1 MLNRV
6 SEKGNTQMKIEKTT
20 KPLPATPIGEATA
33 RNPAAR
39 PASTQ
44 TSATGNSGTSV
55 HLGSTTAQLRSMETS
70 IASTPLVDIH
80 KVAEIKQAI
89 SEGRFQVNSGVVADR
104 LLDTVRELI
113 TASKH

>member
-1 MLNRV
+1 
-6 SEKGNTQMKIEKTT
+6 MKIEKTT
-20 KPLPATPIGEATA
+20 KPLPTTPIGEATS

-39 PASTQ
+39 TTGTQ
-44 TSATGNSGTSV
+44 TPAAGNSGTSV
-55 HLGSTTAQLRSMETS
+55 HLGSSTAQLRSIENN

-104 LLDTVRELI
+104 LIDTVRDLI
-113 TASKH
+113 TASKR